1 MPRWVIPLIAID
13 VVFLPFP
20 HLGPIPLKASYL
32 VVGFFA
38 LLIVRQGRLDRY
50 IPRILVAGFGL
61 LILATMVGYLVFLI
75 SGGSAFSET
84 ARNLL
89 VFTLAPLAF
98 IVGAADRRERHN
110 YVPWLL
116 VLYLFVTT
124 TFTIYATEL
133 EWIAELYG
141 LRERVATGIYSVR
154 SQGLHY
160 NANISALFASLLVL
174 FLYAGIKYG
183 FVRARPWIVVA
194 AVVAGGGV
202 VLMLI
207 SRNQIVAFSILALLI
222 LWSAAPQ
229 HRFRWTTALVAVL
242 VALVVFAAPLGGLL
256 ANTLGYDPIEKVN
269 RASRALTDTSRPK
282 ESILRPVADIG
293 WALDRWQFSPIV
305 GTGFDSVETEQLDL
319 SGVAYHND
327 WLSVIVSSGLIGLAV
342 FAVIVA
348 VIARIDIALA
358 LPFVLPGATNAFI
371 FAPSHFILFM
381 VIAGLVWSRK
391 RSAIS
396 SAEASVARRY
406 LPAR

>member
-75 SGGSAFSET
+75 SGGSAFSAT

-98 IVGAADRRERHN
+98 IVGAADRRRRHD

-116 VLYLFVTT
+116 VLYLFVTV
-124 TFTIYATEL
+124 TFTIYVTEL
-133 EWIAELYG
+133 EWLAELYG
-141 LRERVATGIYSVR
+141 ISDRAATNIYSVR

-160 NANISALFASLLVL
+160 NANISALFASLLAL
-174 FLYAGIKYG
+174 FLYAGIKYD
-183 FVRARPWIVVA
+183 FVRAQPWLVVA
-194 AVVAGGGV
+194 AIVAGGGT

-207 SRNQIVAFSILALLI
+207 SRNQVAAFSILALLI
-222 LWSAAPQ
+222 LWSAVPR
-229 HRFRWTTALVAVL
+229 HRSRWTIVL
-242 VALVVFAAPLGGLL
+242 VAGLVALAVFAAPLGDLL
-256 ANTLGYDPIEKVN
+256 TNRLGYDPIETVR
-269 RASRALTDTSRPK
+269 RAAYGLTDTSRPM
-282 ESILRPVADIG
+282 ESLIRPIADG
-293 WALDRWQFSPIV
+293 GDALGRWQFSPVV
-305 GTGFDSVETEQLDL
+305 GTGFDSVETMELNL
-319 SGVAYHND
+319 SEVAYHND
-327 WLSVIVSSGLIGLAV
+327 WLSVMVSSGLIGLVV

-371 FAPSHFILFM
+371 FAPSHLILFM
-381 VIAGLVWSRK
+381 VIAGLIWGRK
-391 RSAIS
+391 RPATF